1 VVSGE
6 GRRRQAVSEDFGN
19 AKRGEEYGKVIAG
32 NAATLRYSS
41 LSSGSVQVPY
51 TRSLPKEEHPPDKQS
66 GRCCTLILS

>member
-1 VVSGE
+1 MVSGE

-19 AKRGEEYGKVIAG
+19 AKRREEDGKMIAG

-41 LSSGSVQVPY
+41 LNSGSVQIRY

-66 GRCCTLILS
+66 AAAARLF